1 MFFLTCLRKFARR
14 SFGTEGYYVTFYD
27 VNVVDVRRW
36 LRNGIIVVLNLDAWN
51 NVKLQYSLNS
61 SRIFYTMDVE
71 VYISS

>member
-1 MFFLTCLRKFARR
+1 MRKFARR